1 LRWGRL
7 VEQQR
12 ESGLSVK
19 AFCAA
24 RGLSP
29 SSFFGWRAKLMR
41 PPAAFA
47 AVKVGREP
55 TRSVGDD
62 QAASSIT
69 LCLAE
74 MARSVTAQEPMEGHL
89 FLFRGRFGDRLKILY
104 WDRDGFALW
113 YKRLEDGSFKLPRIE
128 AGAASVELRASELA
142 GLSHAAA
149 DEPAGNCDQPP
160 GRLAAGCVEAAYG
173 QPAANPSQNSPLALC
188 NEQSLQTNSKVEP
201 KTHVPPALTK
211 SFAGHTLSAI
221 PQYN

>member
-62 QAASSIT
+62 QASSFIT
-69 LCLAE
+69 LCLA
-74 MARSVTAQEPMEGHL
+74 
-89 FLFRGRFGDRLKILY
+89 RGRSL
-104 WDRDGFALW
+104 
-113 YKRLEDGSFKLPRIE
+113 
-128 AGAASVELRASELA
+128 
-142 GLSHAAA
+142 
-149 DEPAGNCDQPP
+149 
-160 GRLAAGCVEAAYG
+160 RLARGFDRQLLLDLLELLEA
-173 QPAANPSQNSPLALC
+173 QPSDGPSEGEDRP
-188 NEQSLQTNSKVEP
+188 
-201 KTHVPPALTK
+201 
-211 SFAGHTLSAI
+211 
-221 PQYN
+221 